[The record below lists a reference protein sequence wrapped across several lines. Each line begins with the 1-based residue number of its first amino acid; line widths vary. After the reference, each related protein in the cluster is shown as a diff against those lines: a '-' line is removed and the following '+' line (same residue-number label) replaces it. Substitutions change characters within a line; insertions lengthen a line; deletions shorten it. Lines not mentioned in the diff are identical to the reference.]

1 MWSVY
6 EFLYKAIYYGSIEKE
21 IFNCLDREDQ
31 TFHWISINNID
42 NEYAVV
48 IKKGMPSII
57 KVINEIKVEE

>member
-1 MWSVY
+1 MNNNNGIW
-6 EFLYKAIYYGSIEKE
+6 IGSGVTNQFALKLTI
-21 IFNCLDREDQ
+21 Q
-31 TFHWISINNID
+31 PSSINNID